1 MELKMKVELVLPG
14 ELFGGNPRGLLQY
27 LGLNGRELGNGRWS
41 VWIVDDASFVRYQ
54 SLADESD
61 LDNDFNALRDAP
73 DPTVTFDDPDTLAR
87 FQELEDQLMERMGSA
102 SDLAAPMHKIQTQLM
117 KSTNAEE
124 LIAVVKNAYD
134 DISKVPLEGTEQP
147 AFPGAGVTLITA
159 TDLLIRRARLPA
171 ILFRLDQDPDFIKN
185 MPSADALEQ
194 SVFGSSSHWYHE
206 VIGLIHYLG
215 PLLGCLSPRF
225 WCLPAGRPPFAALF
239 SLGTD
244 VNGLRNSPMELMQ
257 LLPGAGRMEPTP
269 AVDITPRAC
278 RRAIAWWAVR
288 LNEMFRY
295 LCDPTV
301 FANAQG
307 VYDPW
312 EHQHWLLTFGQ
323 LFGLTT
329 ALQTSG
335 RNYSVQR
342 TLMNTLLDTYADR
355 IRTRRRFDQL
365 CTYETAKTIADRV
378 RCHMTEEAAEVL
390 MPVADRAV
398 ESLRGVQ
405 KGFFIR
411 EQRGD
416 ANVIVRLPSDPKP
429 HHREPHRA
437 VALLLKVLR
446 NATHGFGGKT
456 VDPADVN
463 EAIAERI
470 LGHHTG
476 DMPADLVFLPYLYL
490 LDTLSRPDEVRETI
504 IKRAS
509 RRGAPP
515 ADDGEEEYFDLPSWS
530 MW

>member
-1 MELKMKVELVLPG
+1 MSSPPEVELRLSG
-14 ELFGGNPRGLLQY
+14 DLFGGNPRGLLTY
-27 LGLNGRELGNGRWS
+27 LGLNGRDLGDGRWAARTN
-41 VWIVDDASFVRYQ
+41 DDTRFVRYQ
-54 SLADESD
+54 GLADE
-61 LDNDFNALRDAP
+61 LEFDNNFDALRDAP
-73 DPTVTFDDPDTLAR
+73 DPRVTFDDPDTLAR
-87 FQELEDQLMERMGSA
+87 FQELEQQLMLRMGSA
-102 SDLAAPMHKIQTQLM
+102 SDLAAPFHRIQAQLM
-117 KSTNAEE
+117 KSTTADE
-124 LIAVVKNAYD
+124 LIAIVKDAYD
-134 DISKVPLEGTEQP
+134 NIRQVTIESSGEL
-147 AFPGAGVTLITA
+147 AFPDAGVTLITA

-171 ILFRLDQDPDFIKN
+171 ILFRLEQDPDVIKN
-185 MPSADALEQ
+185 PPSLDDLEQ
-194 SVFGSSSHWYHE
+194 SVFGSSAHWYRE

-239 SLGTD
+239 SLGMD
-244 VNGLRNSPMELMQ
+244 INGLRNSPMELMQ

-269 AVDITPRAC
+269 AVEIAPRAC
-278 RRAIAWWAVR
+278 RRAVSWWAVR
-288 LNEMFRY
+288 LNQMFQY

-307 VYDPW
+307 VYEHL

-365 CTYETAKTIADRV
+365 CTYDTARAIADRV
-378 RCHMTEEAAEVL
+378 RARMTEEAAEVL

-398 ESLRGVQ
+398 QSLKLVEV
-405 KGFFIR
+405 GFFIR
-411 EQRGD
+411 KQRAD
-416 ANVIVRLPSDPKP
+416 ANVLVRIPGEPKP
-429 HHREPHRA
+429 HHRQPQRA
-437 VALLLKVLR
+437 TALLLKMLR
-446 NATHGFGGKT
+446 NATHGFGGKS

-463 EAIAERI
+463 EAVAERV

-490 LDTLSRPDEVRETI
+490 LDTLSRPNEVRETI
-504 IKRAS
+504 RKRAS
-509 RRGAPP
+509 RRGSTQTTISDDYDPP
-515 ADDGEEEYFDLPSWS
+515 MWS
-530 MW
+530 AW